1 MLFNN
6 SVFPAETRNEKP
18 GTEEENGVLT
28 SQTVSR
34 HDVN

>member
-1 MLFNN
+1 MLIK
-6 SVFPAETRNEKP
+6 SVLFPAETRSEKP
-18 GTEEENGVLT
+18 GTEEENGVPT